1 MGTYLSKSDLED
13 LERGLNVNRRRR
25 KEEVYCIYIIFP
37 ILLVMFYVYIFI
49 INNESHENKKLIY

>member
-1 MGTYLSKSDLED
+1 MGAYLSTSDLED
-13 LERGLNVNRRRR
+13 LERGLNVNRRRS
-25 KEEVYCIYIIFP
+25 KKEVYCIYIIFP